1 MATRDMPPTG
11 EPEPGTRFEPFA
23 DDVTVQTVGG
33 LSIEN
38 GTDRIAIHGSVDLA
52 RDAAGLT
59 RAKALAAT
67 LSAIITALEGQALP
81 ERVADATRPSVAVK
95 NPFA

>member
-1 MATRDMPPTG
+1 MPH
-11 EPEPGTRFEPFA
+11 GTPKADASERPARFAPFA
-23 DDVTVQTVGG
+23 DDAAVQTVGG

-52 RDAAGLT
+52 RDATGLA
-59 RAKALAAT
+59 RARALAET
-67 LSAIITALEGQALP
+67 LAAIVAALEAEGLP
-81 ERVADATRPSVAVK
+81 EQTADATRPPASVP